1 MINDR
6 SVRYICTVVN
16 LSFMFQSS
24 SCFFEQTKKSMN
36 GMRADIERE
45 REERKGEEG
54 HFTPVGQESG
64 EKNEN

>member
-1 MINDR
+1 
-6 SVRYICTVVN
+6 
-16 LSFMFQSS
+16 
-24 SCFFEQTKKSMN
+24 MN

-45 REERKGEEG
+45 GRREEG